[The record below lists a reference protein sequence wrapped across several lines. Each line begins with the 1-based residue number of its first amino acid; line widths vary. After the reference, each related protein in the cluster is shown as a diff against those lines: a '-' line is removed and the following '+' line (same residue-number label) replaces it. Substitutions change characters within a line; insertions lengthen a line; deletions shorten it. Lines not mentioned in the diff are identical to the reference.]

1 MSPRWESHACL
12 QTPSDLRHE
21 AWTWLCGCEV
31 TAALIALCLSLLYA
45 WKAFQEAAEEGPYT
59 S

>member
-1 MSPRWESHACL
+1 MAVWV
-12 QTPSDLRHE
+12 
-21 AWTWLCGCEV
+21 EV

-45 WKAFQEAAEEGPYT
+45 WKAFQEVEEKGPYT